1 VAEEAGPA
9 TAELVIE
16 DAKTPLAFTT
26 DSTSDAELEVDGN
39 AVIKGD
45 LKVEGTVKTTTI
57 EATEASPKPE
67 PEKSDPEPAA
77 EESAPE
83 TPEKAEEI
91 PDEKPATEAEMR
103 EAFIAE
109 NPGRKAIHGGYE
121 TKRYTAWKSQHGYE

>member
-1 VAEEAGPA
+1 LDYEASLRVPEEVQESPVLEIKD
-9 TAELVIE
+9 TKE
-16 DAKTPLAFTT
+16 PLTFTT
-26 DSTSDAELEVDGN
+26 SSSENIKVHLEPTEST
-39 AVIKGD
+39 
-45 LKVEGTVKTTTI
+45 
-57 EATEASPKPE
+57 TEAAPKPE

-91 PDEKPATEAEMR
+91 PDGKPATEAEMR